1 MSTSTNGRSV
11 YSADFAQLLADI
23 ARIVANDLARQA
35 ADALA
40 AQDVAEDVQQE
51 AQELAD
57 AVAVW
62 LEDGAL

>member
-1 MSTSTNGRSV
+1 MT
-11 YSADFAQLLADI
+11 AEFQKLLADI

-35 ADALA
+35 REAQA

-57 AVAVW
+57 AVAQA
-62 LEDGAL
+62 LQDGAL

>member
-1 MSTSTNGRSV
+1 MQRSSSQV
-11 YSADFAQLLADI
+11 AYSAAFMELLAGL
-23 ARIVANDLARQA
+23 ARIVAADLTRQA